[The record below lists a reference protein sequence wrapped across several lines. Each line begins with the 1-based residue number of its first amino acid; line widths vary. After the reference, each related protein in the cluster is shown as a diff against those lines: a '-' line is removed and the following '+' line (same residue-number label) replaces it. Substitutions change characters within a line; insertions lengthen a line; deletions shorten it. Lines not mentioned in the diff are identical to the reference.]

1 MSWCQWGSLRAGL
14 EKGVESKKKE
24 RPLTLRGERVMLFM
38 LGSVVTNM
46 MKLRTANREEKA

>member
-1 MSWCQWGSLRAGL
+1 MRIRI

-24 RPLTLRGERVMLFM
+24 RPLTLRVGRVMLFM

-46 MKLRTANREEKA
+46 MKLRTANREEKARKS

>member
-1 MSWCQWGSLRAGL
+1 MRIRI

-38 LGSVVTNM
+38 QFSVMTYM
-46 MKLRTANREEKA
+46 SKLRIENREEKARKS